1 MKYSRLLNP
10 FSTDMGIDLG
20 TANTLVYVRGR
31 GLVVNEP
38 SVVSINRVTQKVEAV
53 GSDAEQMLGRTPR
66 SIVAVEPLKD
76 GVIALLEVAQ
86 LMLEHFMVKAQR
98 GRRFASPRVVIGVP
112 GDTNEI
118 ERRAVE
124 DAAYRAKAQSVHLVK
139 EPMAAAIGAGLPIES
154 PRGCM
159 VVDIGSGTTDVAV
172 ISLCGVAYECAV
184 RVAGDEMDE
193 AIMDFVKQKYSL
205 IIGKRMAQKVKVS
218 LGSANTL
225 EAPLFMEVRGKDI
238 IEGLPKTVVLNDS
251 EVREALDAPLRTIVA
266 TVLTALEHT
275 PPELSA
281 DIIDHGIMLTGG
293 GALIRKLDE
302 LLEAATGIPVLV
314 AERPLLS
321 VAEGTAKIL
330 GDARLLRLCL
340 EATG

>member
-1 MKYSRLLNP
+1 MRYSRLLNP
-10 FSTDMGIDLG
+10 FTTDIGIDLG
-20 TANTLVYVRGR
+20 TANTLIYARGR
-31 GLVVNEP
+31 GLVINEP

-53 GSDAEQMLGRTPR
+53 GLDAERMLGRTPR

-76 GVIALLEVAQ
+76 GVIALLEVTQ

-98 GRRFASPRVVIGVP
+98 GRRLASPRVVIGVP

-124 DAAYRAKAQSVHLVK
+124 DAAYRARARSVHLVK
-139 EPMAAAIGAGLPIES
+139 ETIAAAIGTGLPIES
-154 PRGCM
+154 PRGQM
-159 VVDIGSGTTDVAV
+159 VIDIGSGATDIAV
-172 ISLCGVAYECAV
+172 ISLWGVAYECAV

-205 IIGKRMAQKVKVS
+205 VTGKRMAQKIKAG
-218 LGSANTL
+218 LGSAM
-225 EAPLFMEVRGKDI
+225 PLHTPLSMEVRGKDTV
-238 IEGLPKTVVLNDS
+238 EGLPKTVVLNDA
-251 EVREALDAPLRTIVA
+251 EVREALALPLRTIIE
-266 TVLTALEHT
+266 TVLSALEHT

-281 DIIDHGIMLTGG
+281 DIIEHGIMLTGG
-293 GALIRKLDE
+293 CALLRKLDE
-302 LLEAATGIPVLV
+302 LLAYETGIPVHV

-330 GDARLLRLCL
+330 GDAQFFRRL
-340 EATG
+340 T